1 MGQAF
6 PRLLGDIG
14 GTNARWAWQPTPG
27 GTLQHLMSYPCAMFE
42 SVQAVIEHYLRDQG
56 LPGPARVAFGIA
68 TPITGDTVTMTNHH
82 WSFSVTGLQAALG
95 VERCLVINDFAAIAA
110 ALPTL
115 TPADS
120 RRIGGGEGVPNAP
133 VAVLG
138 PGTGLGVAGLV
149 PGDAARYIGIAGEGG
164 HVTLAAVTEREAAV
178 LAHLRRRYG
187 HASAERAISGPGLV
201 NLYEA
206 ICALD
211 ALPQVTLQ
219 PADVVAR
226 ALAGNDPA
234 CAEALA
240 LFGGFLG
247 SVAGNLALTLGARGG
262 IYLGGGIVPRLGTAF
277 DALPFRARFED
288 KGRFRAYL
296 ELIPTSVITAPA
308 VGLYGA
314 ANALDALTK

>member
-1 MGQAF
+1 MSQAF

-14 GTNARWAWQPTPG
+14 GTNARWAWQPHPG
-27 GTLQHLMSYPCAMFE
+27 SALQQITSYPCAQFE
-42 SVQAVIEHYLRDQG
+42 SVAAVIEHYLRDQR
-56 LPGPARVAFGIA
+56 LPRPARVAFGIA
-68 TPITGDTVTMTNHH
+68 TPITGDSVKMTNHH
-82 WSFSVTGLQAALG
+82 WCFSVLDLRATLG

-115 TPADS
+115 TSADS
-120 RRIGGGEGVPNAP
+120 RRIGRGEAVLGAP

-149 PGDAARYIGIAGEGG
+149 PGDAGSYVGVTGEGG
-164 HVTLAAVTEREAAV
+164 HVTLAAANVREDLV

-211 ALPQVTLQ
+211 ALPHVGLQ
-219 PADVVAR
+219 PANVVER
-226 ALAGNDPA
+226 ALAGSDAA

-262 IYLGGGIVPRLGTAF
+262 IYLGGGVVPRLGTAF

-296 ELIPTSVITAPA
+296 ERIPTLVITTPA

-314 ANALDALTK
+314 ANALDALTE